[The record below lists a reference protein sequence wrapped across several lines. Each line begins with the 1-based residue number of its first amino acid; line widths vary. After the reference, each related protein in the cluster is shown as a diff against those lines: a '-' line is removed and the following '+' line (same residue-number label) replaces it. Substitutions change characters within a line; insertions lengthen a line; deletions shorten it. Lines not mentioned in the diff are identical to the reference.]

1 MPPTTIAACRTVV
14 VLTVIGPVYSVPAV
28 AVMLAPL
35 ALAVGVEG
43 KVYVKVLVPVTVRA
57 RAR

>member
-14 VLTVIGPVYSVPAV
+14 VPTVIGPVYSVPAV

-43 KVYVKVLVPVTVRA
+43 KV
-57 RAR
+57 